1 MCSSISVRLSI
12 FHQPEDNA
20 FFLESTIA
28 KRTQL
33 FVSVKLYDK
42 TTIES
47 RHTLHHLKDKQR
59 HHVKYSLWNKI
70 YGHDLKVR
78 LKHGVSFRSLWFFLS
93 KWFSNIFVKINCS
106 VSIFYCMLF
115 SVDILLYV
123 VQCRYSTVCCS
134 VSIFYYML
142 FSVDILLYVVQ
153 CRYSTV
159 CCSVSIFY
167 YMLFSVDILLYVV
180 QCRYSTVCC
189 SVSIY
194 YCMLF
199 SVDILLYVVQ
209 CRYSTVC
216 IVFTCSIII
225 IALLRLCLCPNE
237 WASEHEQY
245 SFNAIEHLFNY
256 IMAWTIYVLMKWWWW
271 WWRSKCV
278 FYYTKH
284 AQFTHF

>member
-1 MCSSISVRLSI
+1 MAIILYLMCSSISVRLSI

-123 VQCRYSTVCCS
+123 LCLHVALLSFHCYDYVCVPMSERVSMSNIVLTLLSICSTISWREQFTFWWNDDDDEDPSAYST
-134 VSIFYYML
+134 I
-142 FSVDILLYVVQ
+142 
-153 CRYSTV
+153 
-159 CCSVSIFY
+159 
-167 YMLFSVDILLYVV
+167 
-180 QCRYSTVCC
+180 
-189 SVSIY
+189 
-194 YCMLF
+194 
-199 SVDILLYVVQ
+199 
-209 CRYSTVC
+209 
-216 IVFTCSIII
+216 
-225 IALLRLCLCPNE
+225 PNTLNLHI
-237 WASEHEQY
+237 SSSLKQ
-245 SFNAIEHLFNY
+245 
-256 IMAWTIYVLMKWWWW
+256 
-271 WWRSKCV
+271 
-278 FYYTKH
+278 
-284 AQFTHF
+284 

>member
-42 TTIES
+42 TTIKS

-123 VQCRYSTVCCS
+123 VQCRYSTVCI
-134 VSIFYYML
+134 VS
-142 FSVDILLYVVQ
+142 
-153 CRYSTV
+153 
-159 CCSVSIFY
+159 
-167 YMLFSVDILLYVV
+167 
-180 QCRYSTVCC
+180 
-189 SVSIY
+189 
-194 YCMLF
+194 
-199 SVDILLYVVQ
+199 
-209 CRYSTVC
+209 
-216 IVFTCSIII
+216 TCSIII
-225 IALLRLCLCPNE
+225 ISLLRLCLCPNE

-271 WWRSKCV
+271 WRSKCV